1 MIPKIIHYCW
11 ISTEEKPELIKR
23 CMKTWRE
30 KLPDYEFILWDARR
44 IAEEIK
50 STFVDEAI
58 MVRKWAFAADYV
70 RCFAVYKYGGIYL
83 DTDVEVF
90 KSFDDLLNNRM
101 FIGQE
106 VTMYHFAGTR
116 NKGTRLTSH
125 CFGAE
130 PQHPFLKLC
139 LYYYKNRRFIR
150 SMNWDLPDVMRYD
163 QTILPEIQNSLLT
176 SYGYSGQAC
185 ELNKKQTLKLGVKV
199 YPSWYFDGPDATFT
213 RNNTYCIHHWA
224 NAWISNKIPKGRKYN
239 ILKTLRWKTLRFL
252 NFIPRLFGYEIEIC
266 RVKW

>member
-11 ISTEEKPELIKR
+11 ISKDEKPELIQH
-23 CMKTWRE
+23 CMQTWRE
-30 KLPDYEFILWDARR
+30 KLPNYEFILWDARR

-50 STFVDEAI
+50 NTFVDEAI
-58 MVRKWAFAADYV
+58 LVKKWAFAADYV

-106 VTMYHFAGTR
+106 ARTYNANGSVR
-116 NKGTRLTSH
+116 KVTRLTSH

-130 PQHPFLKLC
+130 PEHPYLKLC

-150 SMNWDLPDVMRYD
+150 SMNWDLPDFMRYD
-163 QTILPEIQNSLLT
+163 QTLFPITQAQLLT
-176 SYGYSGQAC
+176 YYGYNEQAYYF
-185 ELNKKQTLKLGVKV
+185 NKEKTLSNGIKV
-199 YPSWYFDGPDATFT
+199 YPSWYFDAPRTPFMKNVYCVHHCAGAW
-213 RNNTYCIHHWA
+213 RNAVPEKKRYGTLGNMLFWGTMRVI
-224 NAWISNKIPKGRKYN
+224 N
-239 ILKTLRWKTLRFL
+239 I
-252 NFIPRLFGYEIEIC
+252 IPRLFGYEMNISK
-266 RVKW
+266 VKW

>member
-106 VTMYHFAGTR
+106 ACKYYLNGKLFTGLA
-116 NKGTRLTSH
+116 SH

-130 PQHPFLKLC
+130 AEHPYLKLC

-150 SMNWDLPDVMRYD
+150 SMNWDLPDEMRYD
-163 QTILPEIQNSLLT
+163 QTVLPRIQSQLLT
-176 SYGYSGQAC
+176 CYGYKDQRYYVDKEQVLANGIRV
-185 ELNKKQTLKLGVKV
+185 L
-199 YPSWYFDGPDATFT
+199 PSWYVDTPINSCMKDV
-213 RNNTYCIHHWA
+213 YCIHHCAGSWLRE
-224 NAWISNKIPKGRKYN
+224 SVPVGRKYGT
-239 ILKTLRWKTLRFL
+239 LKDLLFGSIMSMI
-252 NFIPRLFGYEIEIC
+252 NFIPRLLGYEIGIC

>member
-23 CMKTWRE
+23 CMKTWHK

-90 KSFDDLLNNRM
+90 KSFDDLLDNRM

-106 VTMYHFAGTR
+106 RATYHLNGHAY
-116 NKGTRLTSH
+116 KITRLTSH

-130 PQHPFLKLC
+130 PEHPFLQFC

-150 SMNWDLPDVMRYD
+150 SMNWDLPDEMRYD
-163 QTILPEIQNSLLT
+163 QTLLPEIQAQLLT
-176 SYGYSGQAC
+176 NYGYKIQAYYF
-185 ELNKKQTLKLGVKV
+185 NKKQTLSNGIKV
-199 YPSWYFDGPDATFT
+199 FPQWYFDAPLTFSM
-213 RNNTYCIHHWA
+213 RNVYCFHHCAGSWRNGYSPVKKGGSIKFLLW
-224 NAWISNKIPKGRKYN
+224 NAMKSIN
-239 ILKTLRWKTLRFL
+239 I
-252 NFIPRLFGYEIEIC
+252 IPRIWGYEIGINII
-266 RVKW
+266 KW

>member
-90 KSFDDLLNNRM
+90 KSFDDLLNNKM

-106 VTMYHFAGTR
+106 TCTSHINGLIHKTI
-116 NKGTRLTSH
+116 RLTSH

-130 PQHPFLKLC
+130 PNHPYLKLC
-139 LYYYKNRRFIR
+139 LCYYKNRRFIR
-150 SMNWDLPDVMRYD
+150 SMNWDLPDEMRYD
-163 QTILPEIQNSLLT
+163 QTLLPEIQTQLL
-176 SYGYSGQAC
+176 SIYGYNGQAYY
-185 ELNKKQTLKLGVKV
+185 LNKLHTLSQGITV
-199 YPSWYFDGPDATFT
+199 YPSWYFDAPVAVFT
-213 RNNTYCIHHWA
+213 RKKVYCIHHCAGSWR
-224 NAWISNKIPKGRKYN
+224 NGRFENRKYG
-239 ILKTLRWKTLRFL
+239 IIKTLLWNAKKFFNL
-252 NFIPRLFGYEIEIC
+252 IPNVFGYEIGLAKI
-266 RVKW
+266 KW

>member
-23 CMKTWRE
+23 CMNTWRE

-58 MVRKWAFAADYV
+58 MVKKWAFAADYV

-106 VTMYHFAGTR
+106 ACVYHNNGKTF
-116 NKGTRLTSH
+116 TRLTSH

-130 PQHPFLKLC
+130 PQHPFMNLC
-139 LYYYKNRRFIR
+139 LYYYKNRRFVR
-150 SMNWDLPDVMRYD
+150 SMNWDLPDEMRYD
-163 QTILPEIQNSLLT
+163 QTLLPIIQAQLLR
-176 SYGYSGQAC
+176 YYAYKDQAYYFNV
-185 ELNKKQTLKLGVKV
+185 EHTISKGIKV
-199 YPSWYFDGPDATFT
+199 YPSWYFDAPTTSFSMKDV
-213 RNNTYCIHHWA
+213 YCIHHCAGSWRNGDA
-224 NAWISNKIPKGRKYN
+224 EGKKYATLGQVLFYN
-239 ILKTLRWKTLRFL
+239 IMRITNL
-252 NFIPRLFGYEIEIC
+252 IPRLWGYELGIS